1 MAEDLQP
8 DSRRAGYLL
17 DVALGEAAQH
27 GDGGIVPDQTIA
39 RKDTRQQL
47 DRVISDRMSPQ
58 VVDYERHAGDA
69 GEAFNQTGRLPALQ
83 MVQEQRRQREIEAAV
98 FERQV
103 QRVGADD
110 FDFGITR
117 GLPSGFRSHYLIQIQ
132 GDAFDLD
139 PAGARPRDDPRRNVS
154 RPRADVEQSNP
165 PKLCSPNSLDH
176 REQMARQRA
185 PSAQVAVNAA
195 QIGQVFDH
203 LGGRVIRA
211 VHQLGFAAAL
221 GERSEHS
228 SSLSYA

>member
-17 DVALGEAAQH
+17 DVALSEAAQH

-83 MVQEQRRQREIEAAV
+83 MVQEQRRQREVEAAI

-110 FDFGITR
+110 FDFGIAR
-117 GLPSGFRSHYLIQIQ
+117 DLPPRLDRHDLIQVQ
-132 GDAFDLD
+132 GDEFDLD
-139 PAGARPRDDPRRNVS
+139 PATARPRDDPRRNVS
-154 RPRADVEQSNP
+154 RSRADVEHPDP
-165 PKLCSPNSLDH
+165 PTVRRPNRLDH
-176 REQMARQRA
+176 WE
-185 PSAQVAVNAA
+185 QVA
-195 QIGQVFDH
+195 
-203 LGGRVIRA
+203 R
-211 VHQLGFAAAL
+211 
-221 GERSEHS
+221 
-228 SSLSYA
+228 